1 MDLKLN
7 DEQNMMKKVAADF
20 LRAEAPP
27 YVITEWFQKKV
38 AFIPELYKKAA
49 EVGWLGMMLPDE
61 YGGGGAS
68 CTDCAVV
75 FEELGHGD
83 CRWVVADCGSPGEK
97 SAFLFCGEGVARK
110 GCPYCREHMALSYKR
125 KSAAGRPAM
134 GTEKH
139 EAGRRRLIE
148 LAAGI

>member
-1 MDLKLN
+1 M
-7 DEQNMMKKVAADF
+7 
-20 LRAEAPP
+20 
-27 YVITEWFQKKV
+27 I
-38 AFIPELYKKAA
+38 
-49 EVGWLGMMLPDE
+49 
-61 YGGGGAS
+61 
-68 CTDCAVV
+68 V

-83 CRWVVADCGSPGEK
+83 CRWVVADCGLPGEK

-148 LAAGI
+148 LAAGYLMRGQRLRAARGATG